1 MPEIITSKD
10 NRKIKEAIS
19 YRDGKGEFFLVE
31 GFHMVEMALSSGSA
45 RRVFSLKQYDTKG
58 VDFYLVNEAVMKKLT
73 TSKNPEG
80 IVALCKKKQ
89 PKEMTGKAIL
99 YLDELQDPGNVGTL
113 LRTALAFG
121 YPDVILSQ
129 GTASAYSSKTLSSS
143 QGAIFFL
150 NVKESG
156 FSPEEDIKTLK
167 KEGYWILATDLR
179 SSVPLQGLSVPSN
192 FVLILGNEGKGVNPK
207 LLSLSDERVRI
218 EMEGIDSLNVG
229 VAGGILL
236 YELRKQGE

>member
-1 MPEIITSKD
+1 M
-10 NRKIKEAIS
+10 
-19 YRDGKGEFFLVE
+19 
-31 GFHMVEMALSSGSA
+31 
-45 RRVFSLKQYDTKG
+45 QY
-58 VDFYLVNEAVMKKLT
+58 
-73 TSKNPEG
+73 
-80 IVALCKKKQ
+80 
-89 PKEMTGKAIL
+89 
-99 YLDELQDPGNVGTL
+99 
-113 LRTALAFG
+113 
-121 YPDVILSQ
+121 
-129 GTASAYSSKTLSSS
+129 
-143 QGAIFFL
+143 
-150 NVKESG
+150 
-156 FSPEEDIKTLK
+156 KTLK